1 METNSIEDLLEEA
14 KARKSVFRNNK
25 AEDIMHRLN
34 RSLVRVDDFSA
45 ALALC
50 FGADTKFTII
60 AWGSIRLIFS
70 MVSSKIDVASR
81 IITMLDELSS
91 TLPRLDSY
99 EDRQLV
105 NSSMEDALINVYTDV
120 ICFYAR
126 CVRFFRSEN
135 LYLGRP
141 LEWEKLEIDF
151 SATIGSIKSFTTELD
166 RQVETSRM
174 QMHREVKEVMAS
186 MKKATINNCDTL
198 RIQNMPDNLE
208 TSFWGRE
215 DVLAIVEKTLEPGL
229 KPHEL
234 RSIALYGL
242 GGVGKTRIARQF
254 SEVNKKNYHTILWIA
269 SDNFITMSQSFN
281 QIEKLLWPSE
291 GNNESQDA
299 SSAIFRVKNW
309 LKETGKSTSIFIQIY
324 DHLLG

>member
-1 METNSIEDLLEEA
+1 MFYHISTALVTFITVNYNNSPLWRAALKRYREQIEEDEDYHIVMETNSVEDLLKEA
-14 KARKSVFRNNK
+14 KTRKSVFRDNK

-50 FGADTKFTII
+50 FGGDTKFTVI

-70 MVSSKIDVASR
+70 MVSSKLDVASK

-91 TLPRLDSY
+91 TLPRLNSY
-99 EDRQLV
+99 EERQLV

-141 LEWEKLEIDF
+141 LEWGKLEIDF
-151 SATIGSIKSFTTELD
+151 SATIGSIKSFNSELD
-166 RQVETSRM
+166 RLVETFRM
-174 QMHREVKEVMAS
+174 QMYHAVKEFMAS
-186 MKKATINNCDTL
+186 VKKATINNCDTL
-198 RIQNMPDNLE
+198 SIQNMPENLE
-208 TSFWGRE
+208 SSFWGRE
-215 DVLAIVEKTLEPGL
+215 DLLAIIEKTLEPGL
-229 KPHEL
+229 KPLEL

-254 SEVNKKNYHTILWIA
+254 SELNKK
-269 SDNFITMSQSFN
+269 
-281 QIEKLLWPSE
+281 KLSYYSL
-291 GNNESQDA
+291 GCFRQFHNNKPK
-299 SSAIFRVKNW
+299 F
-309 LKETGKSTSIFIQIY
+309 
-324 DHLLG
+324 